1 MFITETTGFLSNT
14 QAIIALLTGLVSLIG
29 AGTSVFI
36 LIKNL
41 IKNMKNN
48 TKEENWKLIMAIA
61 DAAMTQAEST
71 STEGG
76 TKKEIV
82 IAAVKGACASQGI
95 DISNFLDQL
104 DAYIDNTITVV
115 NQISA
120 AKVSATN
127 QNK

>member
-48 TKEENWKLIMAIA
+48 TKEEN
-61 DAAMTQAEST
+61 
-71 STEGG
+71 
-76 TKKEIV
+76 
-82 IAAVKGACASQGI
+82 
-95 DISNFLDQL
+95 
-104 DAYIDNTITVV
+104 
-115 NQISA
+115 
-120 AKVSATN
+120 
-127 QNK
+127 